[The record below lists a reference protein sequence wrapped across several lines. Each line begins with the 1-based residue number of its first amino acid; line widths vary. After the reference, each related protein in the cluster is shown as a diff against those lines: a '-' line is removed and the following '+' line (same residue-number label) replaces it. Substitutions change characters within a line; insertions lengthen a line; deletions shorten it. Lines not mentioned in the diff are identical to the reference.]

1 MIKSFSCSN
10 FRNIHTNG
18 ELNFKRLNILIGGNN
33 TGKTNFIRALSFIGD
48 MLNDRLSGSM
58 PTAFLREIARNG
70 WSHCLNNQVAA
81 GSPIDFSWK
90 FENITEDKEPLKYH
104 LSFSVGNKPEDCT
117 ILQES
122 LDSTRDNGFG
132 RPYNYFS
139 CHGKNPGI
147 GSFSTVVS
155 KGKVNTR
162 VRVDVDSNETIMRQ
176 FKDLLLESDKLYN
189 GERTKDIK
197 NYLQDIENYFSA
209 FDVYSS
215 ARFSNEKMER
225 LGAVNDENTRLMLD
239 GSNFA
244 GVFNYYNSENMMWKK
259 EFNTRMQE
267 IIPALYECDTFM
279 QTDGI
284 KFRIGLKD
292 QKQYDLTDVSEG
304 TRKAL
309 MLNMLINMKHG
320 ANKVLA
326 LDEPEVNLHPAWQH
340 IITEWIIR
348 SNAFEQC
355 FISTHSPDILDGF
368 TEEFKSDT
376 CAIFIFSLGDGIR
389 EVKYQDIKDQLGE
402 FELGDLYRSADIAL
416 GGWEC

>member
-1 MIKSFSCSN
+1 M
-10 FRNIHTNG
+10 
-18 ELNFKRLNILIGGNN
+18 
-33 TGKTNFIRALSFIGD
+33 
-48 MLNDRLSGSM
+48 
-58 PTAFLREIARNG
+58 
-70 WSHCLNNQVAA
+70 
-81 GSPIDFSWK
+81 
-90 FENITEDKEPLKYH
+90 
-104 LSFSVGNKPEDCT
+104 
-117 ILQES
+117 
-122 LDSTRDNGFG
+122 
-132 RPYNYFS
+132 
-139 CHGKNPGI
+139 
-147 GSFSTVVS
+147 
-155 KGKVNTR
+155 
-162 VRVDVDSNETIMRQ
+162 
-176 FKDLLLESDKLYN
+176 
-189 GERTKDIK
+189 
-197 NYLQDIENYFSA
+197 
-209 FDVYSS
+209 
-215 ARFSNEKMER
+215 EKM
-225 LGAVNDENTRLMLD
+225 GSVNDENTRLMMD

-267 IIPALYECDTFM
+267 IIPSLYECDAFM

-292 QKQYDLTDVSEG
+292 QKQYDLTDISEG

-340 IITEWIIR
+340 IITEWIIH

-355 FISTHSPDILDGF
+355 FISTHSPDMLDGF
-368 TEEFKSDT
+368 TEEFKSGN
-376 CAIFIFSLGDGIR
+376 CSIFIFSLGDGIR